1 MQKMTDAQTQDFI
14 DRWKASGASEKANF
28 QSFIN
33 ELCDLLDVPRPDAA
47 TGIREND
54 GYAFE
59 RPVTFVEGAT
69 GFIDLYKRGCFVME
83 GKQGADAPEPTPAE
97 ALGGA
102 KVQRRTGTAKR
113 GTRSWDRAME
123 AARNQAERYARAI
136 DDEWPPFLLVVDVG
150 YCIDV
155 FADFARM
162 GKGYGR
168 FPTPTDYR
176 IGLDDLLRPE
186 IRDRLRTVFVAPLDL
201 DPERRTAPVTRK
213 LAERLALLA
222 RSLEAAGHDAD
233 TVAGYLVRCLFT
245 MFAEDVGLIRE
256 RSFTELLEKHRD
268 RLSAIPK
275 LTTELW
281 QAMDKGG
288 FSAGIA
294 DDVRRFNG
302 RLFHDAKA
310 LELDEA
316 GLDLLIEAAEADW
329 ADVEPAIFGTLLE
342 RALSPRERH
351 RLGAHYT
358 PRAYVERLVRP
369 TIIEPLT
376 DEWKA
381 VQAAAAR
388 FDEQGKVPDAVAA
401 INAFHQRL
409 CTITVLD
416 PACGSGNFLYVTLD
430 LLKRLE
436 REVLDALEGF
446 GQSTLELSEGNRV
459 SPTQL
464 RGLEINPRA
473 AAVAEVVLWIGYLQW
488 HFRTYGNANRL
499 DEPLLKDRQLIE
511 RRDAVLAH
519 GFPTQR
525 LDPSTGSGQAAGK
538 PVTRWDGT
546 MKPSPVTGE
555 PIPDETARTPVFD
568 YPDSRPADWPEATFI
583 VGNPP
588 FVGAFKMREALG
600 DGYAEAL
607 RKAYPNVPESAD
619 FVMYWWHVAS
629 GKVARGEAE
638 RFGLITTN
646 SISQTFQRRVVE
658 ARLEAAEPIH
668 LAYAISDHPW
678 VDSTDGAAVR
688 IGMTVG
694 ASGGG
699 IGRLATVADEER
711 SGEIA
716 RIVQLDER
724 SGTIH
729 ADLTIGVDVTSAIPL
744 VANGEIIC
752 PGVKLHGAGF
762 IVTVDK
768 AVELGLGLVEGLDR
782 HIRPYRNGRD
792 LTQKLRDVMVIDL
805 FGLVA
810 EEVRTRF
817 PRVYQHVVDY
827 VKSERDQ
834 NRDKTIRENWWIHG
848 RPRPELRDHTSGLS
862 RFIATVET
870 SKHRFFVFLD
880 EEILPD
886 NTLINIGSDNA
897 FQLGV
902 LSSHIHVTWALA
914 AGGRLGI
921 GNDPRYTSTRTF
933 QPFPFPAASEPQKE
947 AIRKLAEELD
957 AHRKQQQ
964 AAHAGL
970 TLTNMYNVLEKLR
983 SGEAL
988 SAKEKTVYEQGLV
1001 GVLKDLHDRLDAAV
1015 AEAYGWP
1022 ANLKDEEILE
1032 RLLALNAER
1041 AAEEAQGQ
1049 IRWLRPEYQ
1058 APEAAGTQTS
1068 LAVEKPKAKK
1078 SERAAAPWPDGLPAQ
1093 MQAVQRLLGEAA
1105 SPLDAASA
1113 AQIFE
1118 GRASKKRREVV
1129 GEILETLAG
1138 LGLARQTGDGAYT
1151 T

>member
-1 MQKMTDAQTQDFI
+1 MTDAHIQDFI
-14 DRWKASGASEKANF
+14 DRWRSSGASEKANF

-33 ELCDLLDVPRPDAA
+33 ELCDLLEVPRPDAA

-59 RPVTFVEGAT
+59 RPVTFAEGAT

-83 GKQGADAPEPTPAE
+83 GKQGADAPEATPAE

-136 DDEWPPFLLVVDVG
+136 DDEWPPFLLIVDVG
-150 YCIDV
+150 FCIDV

-162 GKGYGR
+162 GKGYAR
-168 FPTPTDYR
+168 FPTATDYR

-186 IRDRLRTVFVAPLDL
+186 IRERLRHLFTAPLDL

-222 RSLEAAGHDAD
+222 RSLEAAGHHAD
-233 TVAGYLVRCLFT
+233 TVANYLVRCLFT

-268 RLSAIPK
+268 RLDAIPK

-316 GLDLLIEAAEADW
+316 GLDLLIQAAQADW
-329 ADVEPAIFGTLLE
+329 THVEPAIFGTLLE
-342 RALSPRERH
+342 RALSPKERH

-488 HFRTYGNANRL
+488 HFRTYGDANRL

-525 LDPSTGSGQAAGK
+525 LDADGN

-555 PIPDETARTPVFD
+555 QIPDETARTPVFD
-568 YPDSRPADWPEATFI
+568 YPDARPAEWPEATFI

-588 FVGAFKMREALG
+588 FVGSFRMREALG

-607 RKAYPNVPESAD
+607 RNAYPNVPESAD
-619 FVMYWWHVAS
+619 FVMYWWYVAS

-646 SISQTFQRRVVE
+646 SITQTFQRRVVE
-658 ARLEAAEPIH
+658 ARLDAANPIH
-668 LAYAISDHPW
+668 LAYAIPDHPW

-694 ASGGG
+694 AKGDGV
-699 IGRLATVADEER
+699 GRLAAVAEEER
-711 SGEIA
+711 TSEIA
-716 RIVQLDER
+716 RIVQLEER
-724 SGTIH
+724 AGVIH
-729 ADLTIGVDVTSAIPL
+729 PDLTTGADLTDAVPL
-744 VANGEIIC
+744 LANAEISC
-752 PGVKLHGAGF
+752 PGVKLHGSGF
-762 IVTVDK
+762 IVAEEK
-768 AVELGLGLVEGLDR
+768 ADELGLSTARGLDR

-792 LTQKLRDVMVIDL
+792 LTQTSRNVMVIDL
-805 FGLVA
+805 LGLEA
-810 EEVRTRF
+810 EEVRQRF
-817 PRVYQHVVDY
+817 PEVYQHVLEN
-827 VKSERDQ
+827 VKPERDQ
-834 NRDKTIRENWWIHG
+834 NRRASYRDNWWIHG
-848 RPRPELRDHTSGLS
+848 EPRKNFRPALKGLS
-862 RFIATVET
+862 RYISTVET

-880 EEILPD
+880 KEILPD
-886 NTLINIGSDNA
+886 NMLVNIASEDA
-897 FQLGV
+897 FHLGV
-902 LSSHIHVTWALA
+902 LSSRIHVTWALA
-914 AGGRLGI
+914 AGGSLEDR
-921 GNDPRYTSTRTF
+921 PRYNKGVCF
-933 QPFPFPAASEPQKE
+933 EPFPFPYATEKLKQT
-947 AIRKLAEELD
+947 IRKLAEELD
-957 AHRKQQQ
+957 AHRKKQQ
-964 AAHAGL
+964 ATHNELA
-970 TLTNMYNVLEKLR
+970 LTNMYNVLEKLAPDR
-983 SGEAL
+983 ARGKLGEAL

-1022 ANLKDEEILE
+1022 AKLNDQEILA
-1032 RLLALNAER
+1032 RLVALNAER
-1041 AAEEAQGQ
+1041 AAEEAQGH

-1058 APEAAGTQTS
+1058 SPEAEGTQTS
-1068 LAVEKPKAKK
+1068 LAVEKPKVKK
-1078 SERAAAPWPDGLPAQ
+1078 SERAATPWPDGLPAQ

-1105 SPLDAASA
+1105 SPLDAEAA

-1118 GRASKKRREVV
+1118 GRASKKRREAIA
-1129 GEILETLAG
+1129 EILETLVG
-1138 LGLARQTGDGAYT
+1138 LGLARRTEAGAYAV
-1151 T
+1151 